1 MGRAC
6 LPKGF
11 APRTDAGFT
20 MIEMMIVVAM
30 SAILLA
36 VASPSFMSLVRTN
49 RLDVAGGDL
58 RSAVMLARSEAVKR
72 STLTVVEPVSGDD
85 WTSGIR
91 VYVDA
96 DLDPTNS
103 YVASADTLIR
113 QFANFR
119 NLTAGGTQP
128 ARLAF
133 DSRGQN
139 VVLAATAAAR
149 LPAASTVALCIAPSR
164 RDIQVNRAGYV
175 SYANASC

>member
-1 MGRAC
+1 MA
-6 LPKGF
+6 
-11 APRTDAGFT
+11 RTDAGFT

-72 STLTVVEPVSGDD
+72 AALTVVEPVSGND
-85 WTSGIR
+85 WTSGVR

-96 DLDPTNS
+96 DADPTNA
-103 YVASADTLIR
+103 YAAASDLLIR

-119 NLTAGGTQP
+119 NLTISGSPP

-139 VVLAATAAAR
+139 VSLAATGAAR
-149 LPAASTVALCIAPSR
+149 LPTASTVALCIAPSR
-164 RDIQVNRAGYV
+164 RDIEINRVGYV